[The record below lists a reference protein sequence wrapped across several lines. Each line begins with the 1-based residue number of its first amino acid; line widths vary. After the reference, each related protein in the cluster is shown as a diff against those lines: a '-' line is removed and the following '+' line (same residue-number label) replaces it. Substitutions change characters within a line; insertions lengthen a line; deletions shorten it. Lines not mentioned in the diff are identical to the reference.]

1 MPTFR
6 EMLAEA
12 KAAVREI
19 DPAQAEQELSADKA
33 VVLDVREPDEYEQG
47 ALPGAVHIPRGTL
60 ETSVEGRIPDKSSHL
75 VVYCAGGT
83 RSAFAAKTLQE
94 LGYTDVASVIGG
106 FNRWKDEGREWSAP
120 RSLTS
125 EQRNRYQRH
134 LLLPEIGEAG
144 QLKLL
149 DSKVLL
155 LGAGGLG
162 SPAALYLA
170 AAGVGTIGIIDM
182 DAVDAS
188 NLQRQIL
195 HNTDRIGDRKVDS
208 AKKTLTLMN
217 PDVNVVTYDVRLGA
231 DNVLDIID
239 GYDVIVDGTDN
250 FPTRYLVNDASLVKR
265 IPVVHGSI
273 FRFEGQATVFNPYV
287 GPCYRC
293 MIPEPPPAELAPSCS
308 EAGVLGV
315 LCGIIGSL
323 QGIEAVKILL
333 GLGETL
339 QGRLMAYDALE
350 QSFRTFKVHRDPNCP
365 TCGPNAGEIVI
376 AEYDELC
383 MPHVVAPP
391 AGS

>member
-106 FNRWKDEGREWSAP
+106 FNRWKDEGREWATP
-120 RSLTS
+120 QSLTS

-134 LLLPEIGEAG
+134 LLLPEIGETG

-162 SPAALYLA
+162 SPAAIYLA
-170 AAGVGTIGIIDM
+170 AAGVGTLGIIDM
-182 DAVDAS
+182 DVVDAS

-195 HNTDRIGDRKVDS
+195 HNTDRIGERKVDS

-231 DNVLDIID
+231 DNILDIID

-250 FPTRYLVNDASLVKR
+250 FPTRYLVNDASLIKN

-273 FRFEGQATVFNPYV
+273 FRFEGQITVFNPWV

-315 LCGIIGSL
+315 LPGIVGSI
-323 QGIEAVKILL
+323 QAVEAIKILL
-333 GLGETL
+333 DLGETL
-339 QGRLMAYDALE
+339 QGRLLAYDALE
-350 QSFRTFKVHRDPNCP
+350 QSFRTFNVHRDPECP

-383 MPHVVAPP
+383 MPHVVAP
-391 AGS
+391 AAS